1 MILTVNANAALDR
14 VMLDLAHQLVRD
26 GEGARKFVRVTVAGA
41 RSPASARKL
50 AKTIAESP
58 LVKTAIAGEDANWGR
73 IVMAVGK
80 TDEPVDRD
88 HLAIRFGPHQAAIDG
103 AIAPGYDEA
112 KMSAYMKNA
121 EIDITVD
128 VGAGRAS
135 ATVWTCDLTK
145 GYIEI
150 NGDYRS

>member
-1 MILTVNANAALDR
+1 MR
-14 VMLDLAHQLVRD
+14 VAQQWMRT
-26 GEGARKFVRVTVAGA
+26 EGA
-41 RSPASARKL
+41 
-50 AKTIAESP
+50 
-58 LVKTAIAGEDANWGR
+58 
-73 IVMAVGK
+73 
-80 TDEPVDRD
+80 VDHAAMRRQV
-88 HLAIRFGPHQAAIDG
+88 HRFGPHQAAIDG
-103 AIAPGYDEA
+103 APSPTYDEA
-112 KMSAYMKNA
+112 KMTAYMKKP